1 MSVSMDD
8 RDLAKHPPTRS
19 HIRELTPGVVND
31 AETSSST
38 PAWRSVLE
46 LWLRWNQTYESVTES
61 MYQAGL
67 DQRKLEQTMDQM
79 DQLRFQAIELS
90 RQLVES

>member
-8 RDLAKHPPTRS
+8 RDLAKHPSSRS
-19 HIRELTPGVVND
+19 HFSDVTSDAVND
-31 AETSSST
+31 AQMSGNN
-38 PAWRSVLE
+38 PAWRIALE
-46 LWLRWNQTYESVTES
+46 LWLRWNTTYESVTES
-61 MYQAGL
+61 MYQAGS
-67 DQRKLEQTMDQM
+67 DQRMLEQTMDQL